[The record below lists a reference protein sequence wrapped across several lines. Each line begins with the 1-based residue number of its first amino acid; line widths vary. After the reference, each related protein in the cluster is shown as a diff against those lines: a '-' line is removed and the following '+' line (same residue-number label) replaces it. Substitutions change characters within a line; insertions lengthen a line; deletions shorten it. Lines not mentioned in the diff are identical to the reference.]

1 MSTIFLLQVHVYL
14 RGDVACIVSPCASV
28 PAYKNITGVFTH
40 PSSLGISL
48 SPVLTSFVLAT
59 AGKTRPGIFD
69 PVNRMDKKN
78 RGRLARDESGVGERA
93 EKERAKGRGW
103 RAYSPIKT

>member
-1 MSTIFLLQVHVYL
+1 MHSISLCLSPSLQKHWRFY
-14 RGDVACIVSPCASV
+14 ASV
-28 PAYKNITGVFTH
+28 VARH
-40 PSSLGISL
+40 RSLSLSL

-78 RGRLARDESGVGERA
+78 RGRLARDETGGGERA
-93 EKERAKGRGW
+93 EKERAKGRMGW

>member
-1 MSTIFLLQVHVYL
+1 MPQSKGEKPTLSFFGILQRL
-14 RGDVACIVSPCASV
+14 ASL
-28 PAYKNITGVFTH
+28 P
-40 PSSLGISL
+40 PSFPPLSH

-59 AGKTRPGIFD
+59 GGKTWPGIFD

-93 EKERAKGRGW
+93 EKERAKGRRGW

>member
-1 MSTIFLLQVHVYL
+1 MPQSQPTKTSLHWRFY
-14 RGDVACIVSPCASV
+14 ASV
-28 PAYKNITGVFTH
+28 VARHRSPLSF
-40 PSSLGISL
+40 

-93 EKERAKGRGW
+93 EKEKGKGMARLFANKNLSLFIAHHMG
-103 RAYSPIKT
+103 RTE